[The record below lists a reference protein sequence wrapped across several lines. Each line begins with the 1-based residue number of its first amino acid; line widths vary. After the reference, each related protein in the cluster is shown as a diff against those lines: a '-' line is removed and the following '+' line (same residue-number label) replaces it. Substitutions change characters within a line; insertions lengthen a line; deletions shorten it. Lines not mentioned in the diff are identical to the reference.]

1 MCERCDLIDYKV
13 ADIWR
18 PCYVPPNK
26 RAQAPGYIPTTPR
39 GGFDD
44 KDMAQLET
52 IHRLSA
58 IIRQQK
64 AEIAALKAQQ
74 KQNKPDAQAFD
85 GPEAA

>member
-18 PCYVPPNK
+18 PCWVPPK
-26 RAQAPGYIPTTPR
+26 RSPGYIPTTPR
-39 GGFDD
+39 GGFDED
-44 KDMAQLET
+44 DFERQNT
-52 IHRLSA
+52 VRRLSA

-74 KQNKPDAQAFD
+74 ERKKPAAFD